1 MKQFTCLEDVESSR
15 LPLALGALIE
25 HIVTTELSI
34 AKSTV
39 LDPDDGAVYLLD
51 ESDTDQVLSE
61 TFGRP
66 FPAIPF
72 EVIQHVVAADSYVCR
87 LLRDNECVITIV
99 LPDRPWIPE
108 AWRSTIQ
115 ELLI

>member
-1 MKQFTCLEDVESSR
+1 MKQFACLEDIELTR
-15 LPLALGALIE
+15 LPLSLGALIE
-25 HIVTTELSI
+25 HILTTELSI
-34 AKSTV
+34 AKSTI
-39 LDPDDGAVYLLD
+39 LDADYGAVYLL
-51 ESDTDQVLSE
+51 EEGDTDQALSE

-72 EVIQHVVAADSYVCR
+72 EAVQHVVAADAYICQ

-99 LPDRPWIPE
+99 LPDRAWIPE

-115 ELLI
+115 ELLT